1 MATKKVIHKN
11 KHPSE
16 NISVFITE
24 SLQSSIVTGLVALV
38 IIVATV
44 SNRQHIRAVAQALV
58 RREDVIKQSSSDVGE
73 TVDSRKIITFQDYLS
88 YSFYPNSYNG
98 SWLSDSDLM
107 YLDQV

>member
-1 MATKKVIHKN
+1 M
-11 KHPSE
+11 
-16 NISVFITE
+16 
-24 SLQSSIVTGLVALV
+24 TGLVALV

-73 TVDSRKIITFQDYLS
+73 TIDSRKIITFQDYLS
-88 YSFYPNSYNG
+88 YSFYPNSFNG
-98 SWLSDSDLM
+98 SWLSDTDLM